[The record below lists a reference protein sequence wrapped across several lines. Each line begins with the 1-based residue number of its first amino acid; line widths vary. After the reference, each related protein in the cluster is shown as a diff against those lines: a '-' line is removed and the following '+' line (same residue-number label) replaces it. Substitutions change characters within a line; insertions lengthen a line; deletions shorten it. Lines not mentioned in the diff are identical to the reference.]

1 MGRSQVSERKFGI
14 QADILKEQRTAEDAA
29 INAEIQQRV
38 LEMAAEQ
45 ENTAA
50 TLELNKTIMALIE
63 SQLRGE
69 LGGTG
74 KIEEINSLVNVAGYS
89 EKQINDQFGPQ
100 SFEKYQAYKR
110 IEESRTASAAS
121 NTGYNTSTFESNLSS
136 AGFNDKMTQAE
147 QLTFLE
153 KQETEARKA
162 GNLVLAGTIKRYQEQ
177 IVAKKQVLKLTRDD
191 IDNQVKLNVEIEKV
205 NNKFAGRLKKGLGN
219 LKQEGD
225 DLLLTLGENLPK
237 MFADGLADGIKAA
250 IKETDN
256 LGDALLGVAASFLD
270 SISTTLMQ
278 AGTRK
283 LIGSFGLENLFTAQ
297 KGGVVRAQSGMYV
310 SGTGSGDKYP
320 AMLENGE
327 YVLNRRAV
335 MAMGGPAALDT
346 LNFSAAP
353 RFASGGAF
361 SKEFNDI
368 SSMENNMT
376 QMGLENDP
384 YYNELNDAAKQKA
397 AEDRA
402 KKLADKQQKAAMI
415 GSLVAAVATVA
426 IGAGMSN
433 MASNAKATK
442 AEGLAAKAQGPV
454 NLTKSE
460 IKAYEGFQKSGMI
473 NSYGEYAG
481 PQAQTGFRSFTS
493 KPSYSSNIYG
503 PNPYAPAFKKNGR
516 QTGGL
521 IGSRLSDTI
530 PGYMEGGL
538 YDSPMVKRYGTGMQ
552 SGGSP
557 ISSTGNSN
565 STVNNNTSANN
576 SFNFNTS
583 VQRDGSL
590 KMGSNTTSY
599 EQQDVELSKN
609 LNNKIY
615 AAVGEVIRKEKQ
627 FGGSLAG
634 VRNQ

>member
-1 MGRSQVSERKFGI
+1 MRSGIYQIMGSFAPSLAQGFG
-14 QADILKEQRTAEDAA
+14 
-29 INAEIQQRV
+29 
-38 LEMAAEQ
+38 
-45 ENTAA
+45 
-50 TLELNKTIMALIE
+50 
-63 SQLRGE
+63 
-69 LGGTG
+69 
-74 KIEEINSLVNVAGYS
+74 
-89 EKQINDQFGPQ
+89 
-100 SFEKYQAYKR
+100 
-110 IEESRTASAAS
+110 
-121 NTGYNTSTFESNLSS
+121 S
-136 AGFNDKMTQAE
+136 AG
-147 QLTFLE
+147 
-153 KQETEARKA
+153 
-162 GNLVLAGTIKRYQEQ
+162 
-177 IVAKKQVLKLTRDD
+177 
-191 IDNQVKLNVEIEKV
+191 
-205 NNKFAGRLKKGLGN
+205 
-219 LKQEGD
+219 
-225 DLLLTLGENLPK
+225 
-237 MFADGLADGIKAA
+237 A
-250 IKETDN
+250 IPIP
-256 LGDALLGVAASFLD
+256 S
-270 SISTTLMQ
+270 
-278 AGTRK
+278 
-283 LIGSFGLENLFTAQ
+283 Q
-297 KGGVVRAQSGMYV
+297 KGGIIRAQSGMYI
-310 SGTGSGDKYP
+310 SGTGTGDKYP

-384 YYNELNDAAKQKA
+384 YYNELTDAAKQKA

-415 GSLVAAVATVA
+415 GSLVAAAATIA
-426 IGAGMSN
+426 IGAGISN
-433 MASNAKATK
+433 IAQNAQATK
-442 AEGLAAKAQGPV
+442 AQTLSGKLTSSAE
-454 NLTKSE
+454 LTKAESMS
-460 IKAYEGFQKSGMI
+460 IKPLMNKGLLSPTGQYIGGTP
-473 NSYGEYAG
+473 N
-481 PQAQTGFRSFTS
+481 TGFKSIFS
-493 KPSYSSNIYG
+493 G
-503 PNPYAPAFKKNGR
+503 PLQSGQLPFYQRGSMNPFAPKKGGK

-634 VRNQ
+634 ARNS